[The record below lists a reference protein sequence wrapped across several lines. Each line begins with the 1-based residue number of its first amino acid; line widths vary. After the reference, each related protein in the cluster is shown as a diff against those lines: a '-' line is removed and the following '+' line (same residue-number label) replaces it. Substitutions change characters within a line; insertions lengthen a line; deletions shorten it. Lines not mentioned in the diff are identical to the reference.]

1 MVHNMM
7 MQTGKKSSRIPLLP
21 LLFLLLALAVLVSI
35 LIGRYSISW
44 SSFLS
49 LLAGGGGPKTMDDQA
64 QMVLFQVRL
73 SRIGAAVMIGAALA
87 GAGSAYQGIFKNPM
101 VSPDILGASAGAGFG
116 ASVAISLGWNALGVQ
131 LLAFGCGMIAVLL
144 AYLMSLAIGRQTGGT
159 TLILVLTGMVVGA
172 LFTAFISIIKYVG
185 DPYDTLPAITFWLM
199 GGLSYVTG
207 YDLLVMLF
215 PFLLGGVPLLL
226 LRWRL
231 NILSLGDEEANTLGV
246 DTAKMR
252 GVVILCATL
261 LSSSAVAVGGMIG
274 WVGLIVPHLARM
286 IAGPDYQKLLPVA
299 MVLGGIFLLVVDDGA
314 RCLFAMELPLGVLTA
329 VVGAPFF
336 LYLLFRGRR
345 SFL

>member
-1 MVHNMM
+1 MANNME
-7 MQTGKKSSRIPLLP
+7 QTSNKGSRIPILSLF
-21 LLFLLLALAVLVSI
+21 FLLLVMVVLVSI
-35 LIGRYSISW
+35 LIGRYSISL

-49 LLAGGGGPKTMDDQA
+49 LLHIGGGQEAIDEQA
-64 QMVLFQVRL
+64 QIVLLQVRL
-73 SRIGAAVMIGAALA
+73 SRIAAAVMIGATLA
-87 GAGSAYQGIFKNPM
+87 VAGSAYQGIFKNPM

-116 ASVAISLGWNALGVQ
+116 AALAIFLGWNALGVQ
-131 LLAFGCGMIAVLL
+131 LSAFGFGIVAVLL
-144 AYLMSLAIGRQTGGT
+144 AYLMSIAIGRKTGGA
-159 TLILVLTGMVVGA
+159 TLILVLTGIVVGA

-199 GGLSYVTG
+199 GGLSYVTN
-207 YDLLVMLF
+207 YDILVMLF

-231 NILSLGDEEANTLGV
+231 NILSLGDEESNALGV

-286 IAGPDYQKLLPVA
+286 VVGPDYQKLLPAA
-299 MVLGGIFLLVVDDGA
+299 MVMGSIFLLAVDDVA

-336 LYLLFRGRR
+336 LYLLFIGRR

>member
-1 MVHNMM
+1 MAHNME
-7 MQTGKKSSRIPLLP
+7 QSGKKSSRIPLLP
-21 LLFLLLALAVLVSI
+21 LLFLLLAVVVLVSI
-35 LIGRYSISW
+35 LIGRYSISLP
-44 SSFLS
+44 SFLS
-49 LLAGGGGPKTMDDQA
+49 LLGIGGGQKAMDEQA
-64 QMVLFQVRL
+64 QIVLFQVRL
-73 SRIGAAVMIGAALA
+73 SRIAAAVMIGAALA
-87 GAGSAYQGIFKNPM
+87 AAGSAYQGIFKNPM

-116 ASVAISLGWNALGVQ
+116 AALAISLGWNALGVQ
-131 LLAFGCGMIAVLL
+131 LLAFGCGIVAVLL
-144 AYLMSLAIGRQTGGT
+144 AYLMSGAIGRKMGGT

-199 GGLSYVTG
+199 GGLSYATN
-207 YDLLVMLF
+207 YDILVMLL
-215 PFLLGGVPLLL
+215 PFLLGSIPLLL

-231 NILSLGDEEANTLGV
+231 NILSLGDEESNALGV
-246 DTAKMR
+246 DTVKMR

-261 LSSSAVAVGGMIG
+261 LSSSAVAIGGMIG

-286 IAGPDYQKLLPVA
+286 IVGPDYQKLLPAA
-299 MVLGGIFLLVVDDGA
+299 MVMGGIFLLVVDDVA

-336 LYLLFRGRR
+336 LYLLFSGRR